1 MIDVTTYKERLTED
15 LRVITSELQELGIHN
30 PQVKEDWI
38 ALPEDSNEEA
48 DENLVAD
55 KAEEWLERT
64 ATLSALETSYNN
76 IVRALQKI
84 EDGTYGICEIS
95 GEEIEEERLEADPSA
110 RTCKAHMDEE
120 LDLE

>member
-38 ALPEDSNEEA
+38 ALPEDSDEEA

-76 IVRALQKI
+76 IVRALQRI
-84 EDGTYGICEIS
+84 EEGTYGICEIS
-95 GEEIEEERLEADPSA
+95 GEEIEEERLDADPSA